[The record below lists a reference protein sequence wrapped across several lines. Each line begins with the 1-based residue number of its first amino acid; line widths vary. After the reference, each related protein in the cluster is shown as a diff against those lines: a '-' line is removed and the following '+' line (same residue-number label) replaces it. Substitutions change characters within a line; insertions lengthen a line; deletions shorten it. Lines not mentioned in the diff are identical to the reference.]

1 MSKEQID
8 MSSGGYGQSDTS
20 DSKSRNPTIMKK
32 DHQFRRVI
40 LLVYRSGAIFFFF
53 LFLAVPLSLFF
64 GTSTIFIDGKLSVF
78 IFILLSPM

>member
-20 DSKSRNPTIMKK
+20 DSKSWNPTIMKK

-40 LLVYRSGAIFFFF
+40 LLVYRSGAIF
-53 LFLAVPLSLFF
+53 
-64 GTSTIFIDGKLSVF
+64 IDGKLSVF
-78 IFILLSPM
+78 IFILLSLM

>member
-32 DHQFRRVI
+32 DHQFRHVI
-40 LLVYRSGAIFFFF
+40 LLVYRSGA
-53 LFLAVPLSLFF
+53 
-64 GTSTIFIDGKLSVF
+64 IFIDGKLSVF
-78 IFILLSPM
+78 IFILLSLM

>member
-40 LLVYRSGAIFFFF
+40 LLVYRSGAKYYDLVNQFSSNTMNI
-53 LFLAVPLSLFF
+53 
-64 GTSTIFIDGKLSVF
+64 
-78 IFILLSPM
+78 M